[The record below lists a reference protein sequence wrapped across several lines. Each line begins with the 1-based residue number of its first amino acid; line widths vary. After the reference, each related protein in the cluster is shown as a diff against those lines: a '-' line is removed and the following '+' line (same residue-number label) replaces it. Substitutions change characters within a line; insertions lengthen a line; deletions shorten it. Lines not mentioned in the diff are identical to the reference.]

1 MNRLKSIGS
10 RTTPDGWCI
19 TWDLSS
25 ATGQEIL
32 RYNAAGVL
40 QTGTCGEIGVPSLV
54 REVRKFEREHAG
66 TQLRL
71 I

>member
-1 MNRLKSIGS
+1 MTINADRGE
-10 RTTPDGWCI
+10 RTAPDGWRI

-25 ATGQEIL
+25 DRGQEIL
-32 RYNAAGVL
+32 RYNADGVL
-40 QTGTCGEIGVPSLV
+40 QTGTCGEIGVPCLV

-71 I
+71 V